1 MYAFYLDFP
10 LSLSP
15 SLGRI
20 VNSHT
25 QQPSCKDAHPIFTIH
40 DMGPNM
46 ALALSY
52 DLRM

>member
-46 ALALSY
+46 ALALS
-52 DLRM
+52 